1 MAENDGGMFL
11 KKDDT
16 VVSGKLEYRDIQFI
30 FVFDG
35 EELRLIPPKEKV
47 HEIEFEWI
55 MTPLGNG
62 AYTMGDRLKMDVAFL
77 KGICNENGHHYIFM
91 TQVGDAIGS
100 KNATLFI
107 NVLGYIEG
115 TSSVDEICKM
125 SFASPEINCI
135 HPVNQVIEYSF
146 NHKEISE
153 TGVFSLKTVD
163 FDSTTTDK
171 QDFTVDDKKVTV
183 SFGISRGINT
193 NINESPVSINSSMDF
208 SFEPTSDYEFV
219 MRLWRIAREFIRFL
233 CYRKNVAWP
242 KVGISTPFEEGKT
255 LKVGELHIVG
265 NQKENELNTLKQGR
279 YIKQKYIEGFEGLI
293 LSDLSQNLLYTRHI
307 PDSYSSGRH
316 IDAARFIMI
325 TAAFEWEF
333 HRRYPAGVP
342 KKESTVKVEKQA
354 EEAIQELIDAS
365 SGKLKSKYQFLK
377 KLIKSDSLQTEVIKM
392 GEDYDT
398 IIGGFGN
405 HLYKL
410 NAEELH
416 YNEMGERIA
425 NQRNHF
431 AHGDLDQEFIGASLL
446 DLIYMEYVIYALQLK
461 GYGISDENIRKAI
474 NELFHLNFAL

>member
-1 MAENDGGMFL
+1 VAEYVGGMFL

-62 AYTMGDRLKMDVAFL
+62 AYTMGDSIKIDVPFL
-77 KGICNENGHHYIFM
+77 KGICNENGHHYIFL
-91 TQVGDAIGS
+91 TQVGDSIGS

-115 TSSVDEICKM
+115 TSSVNEICKM

-153 TGVFSLKTVD
+153 TGVFTLKTSD
-163 FDSTTTDK
+163 FDSTTTTK
-171 QDFTVDDKKVTV
+171 REFIVDDKKVKV
-183 SFGISRGINT
+183 SFGISRGIST
-193 NINESPVSINSSMDF
+193 KINEPPISINSSMN
-208 SFEPTSDYEFV
+208 FEFELTSDYEFI

-233 CYRKNVAWP
+233 CYRRNIAWP
-242 KVGISTPFEEGKT
+242 KVEISTQFEDGKI
-255 LKVGELHIVG
+255 LKVGELHIIG
-265 NQKENELNTLKQGR
+265 NQQETELDTLKQGR
-279 YIKQKYIEGFEGLI
+279 YIKQKYIDGCEGVI
-293 LSDLSQNLLYTRHI
+293 LSDLAQNSLYTRHI
-307 PDSYSSGRH
+307 PDSYISGRH
-316 IDAARFIMI
+316 IDASRFIMI

-333 HRRYPAGVP
+333 HRRYPEGVP
-342 KKESTVKVEKQA
+342 KKESTIKVENQA
-354 EEAIQELIDAS
+354 EETIQELIDTS

-377 KLIKSDSLQTEVIKM
+377 KLIRSDSLQTEVIKM
-392 GEDYDT
+392 GEDYDSV
-398 IIGGFGN
+398 IGGFGK
-405 HLYKL
+405 HLYKM
-410 NAEELH
+410 NDEELH

-431 AHGDLDQEFIGASLL
+431 AHGDLDKDFIGASLL
-446 DLIYMEYVIYALQLK
+446 DLMYMEYVIYALQLK
-461 GYGISDENIRKAI
+461 GYGVSDEDIRKSI

>member
-1 MAENDGGMFL
+1 VAENDGGMFL

-55 MTPLGNG
+55 MTPIGNG
-62 AYTMGDRLKMDVAFL
+62 AYTMGDRLKMDVPFL

-91 TQVGDAIGS
+91 TQVGDIIGS

-163 FDSTTTDK
+163 FDSTTTTK
-171 QDFTVDDKKVTV
+171 QEFIVDDKKVMI
-183 SFGISRGINT
+183 SFGISRGIST
-193 NINESPVSINSSMDF
+193 KINESPISINSSMNF
-208 SFEPTSDYEFV
+208 EFEPTSDYEFV

-233 CYRKNVAWP
+233 CYRKNIAWP
-242 KVGISTPFEEGKT
+242 KVEISTPFEGEKT
-255 LKVGELHIVG
+255 LRMGELHVLGIH
-265 NQKENELNTLKQGR
+265 QETELDTLKQGR
-279 YIKQKYIEGFEGLI
+279 YIKQKYIDGFEGVI
-293 LSDLSQNLLYTRHI
+293 LSDLAQNLLYTRHI
-307 PDSYSSGRH
+307 PESYTSGRH

-333 HRRYPAGVP
+333 HRRYPAGNNILDF
-342 KKESTVKVEKQA
+342 TVCHGLSINFDTQ
-354 EEAIQELIDAS
+354 IN
-365 SGKLKSKYQFLK
+365 GKL
-377 KLIKSDSLQTEVIKM
+377 
-392 GEDYDT
+392 
-398 IIGGFGN
+398 
-405 HLYKL
+405 
-410 NAEELH
+410 
-416 YNEMGERIA
+416 
-425 NQRNHF
+425 
-431 AHGDLDQEFIGASLL
+431 
-446 DLIYMEYVIYALQLK
+446 
-461 GYGISDENIRKAI
+461 
-474 NELFHLNFAL
+474 